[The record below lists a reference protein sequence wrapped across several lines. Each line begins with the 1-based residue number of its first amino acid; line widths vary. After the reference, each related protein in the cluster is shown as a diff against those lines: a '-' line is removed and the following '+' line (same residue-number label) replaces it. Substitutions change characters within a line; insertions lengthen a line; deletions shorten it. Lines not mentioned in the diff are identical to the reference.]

1 MARWTE
7 DGWQLLEG
15 IALNT
20 SVFTGFPSS
29 GRKVIEDALRVCK
42 LIELN
47 PGIGKNIKNVFDE
60 DRYWHPFHEG
70 KVLFWKLD
78 EEKPLFIGAYYS
90 LPEIL
95 MV

>member
-20 SVFTGFPSS
+20 SVFTGFPIS
-29 GRKVIEDALRVCK
+29 GRKVIEDAHRVCK
-42 LIELN
+42 IIELN
-47 PGIGKNIKNVFDE
+47 PGIGKNINNIFDE

-70 KVLFWKLD
+70 KVLIWKLD
-78 EEKPLFIGAYYS
+78 DEGPLFIGAYYS
-90 LPEIL
+90 LPDL
-95 MV
+95 LVV